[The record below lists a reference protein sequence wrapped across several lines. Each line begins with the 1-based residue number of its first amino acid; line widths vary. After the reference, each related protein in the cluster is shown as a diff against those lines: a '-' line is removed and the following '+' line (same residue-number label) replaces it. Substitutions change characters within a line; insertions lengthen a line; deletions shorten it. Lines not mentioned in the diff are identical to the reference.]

1 MPRIR
6 NPFKSIGTRAQGWF
20 LTGILTLIPIW
31 ITWVIFTFMLGQ
43 LSALGR
49 PAARKVTEYL
59 GPLAGWF
66 AGDAMQTALALILTL
81 SFILLIGWATSQ
93 FIGARLLALF
103 DRIMQWI
110 PLVEKIYGAT
120 KKLLSVMQQ
129 KPDGVQRVVLIS
141 FPHNEMKAVG
151 IVTRT
156 LTDVDTG
163 EKIAAVYVPTT
174 PVPTYRLDGPVPPN
188 QPLFTALANVAG
200 CPAVSVPMG
209 FTPDRLPL
217 GLQLLGA
224 PGSDESLMALASIYE
239 DAAKWNMAPPGF
251 A

>member
-174 PVPTYRLDGPVPPN
+174 PVPTSGYLELV
-188 QPLFTALANVAG
+188 
-200 CPAVSVPMG
+200 
-209 FTPDRLPL
+209 PL
-217 GLQLLGA
+217 GQIIETDWTLDEAMTFIVSGGA
-224 PGSDESLMALASIYE
+224 VARDTINFRQSGRQSISLADAFKGPDET
-239 DAAKWNMAPPGF
+239 
-251 A
+251 

>member
-1 MPRIR
+1 MPRKIS
-6 NPFKSIGTRAQGWF
+6 NPFKSLATRAQGWF

-31 ITWVIFTFMLGQ
+31 ITWVIFTFILEQ
-43 LSALGR
+43 LSDLGR

-66 AGDAMQTALALILTL
+66 AGDAMQAALAVVLTL
-81 SFILLIGWATSQ
+81 CFILLIGWATTQ

-103 DRIMQWI
+103 DKIMQWI

-120 KKLLSVMQQ
+120 KKLLVVMQQ
-129 KPDGVQRVVLIS
+129 KPEGVQRVVLIS
-141 FPHNEMKAVG
+141 FPHDEMKAVG

-174 PVPTYRLDGPVPPN
+174 PVPTSGYLELVPLDQIVETDWTLDEAMTFIISGGAVARETVN
-188 QPLFTALANVAG
+188 FRRSGRKITMAEALKDG
-200 CPAVSVPMG
+200 DG
-209 FTPDRLPL
+209 
-217 GLQLLGA
+217 
-224 PGSDESLMALASIYE
+224 
-239 DAAKWNMAPPGF
+239 
-251 A
+251 